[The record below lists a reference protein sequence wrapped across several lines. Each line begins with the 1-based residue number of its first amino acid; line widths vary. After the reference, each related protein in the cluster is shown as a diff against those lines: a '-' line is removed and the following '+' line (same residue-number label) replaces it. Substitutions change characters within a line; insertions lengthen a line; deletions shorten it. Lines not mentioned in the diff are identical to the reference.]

1 MGRPSRH
8 DVTPMA
14 SVIHNINVDCA
25 DPYRL
30 SLFWAEVTGWTEHP
44 DEGNAPEDPE
54 ALLVSPDGLLSYP
67 SRSGSSGF
75 RQAAL
80 HLLFIAGP
88 DAKAV
93 KNRLHLDLRPTDR
106 TRDEEVARLLDLG
119 ASLIDDRRNPDG
131 TGWAV
136 LADPE
141 GNEFC
146 VERSAAERATGAPPP
161 G

>member
-1 MGRPSRH
+1 
-8 DVTPMA
+8 MA

-30 SLFWAEVTGWTEHP
+30 ALFWGEVTGWTEHP
-44 DEGNAPEDPE
+44 DEGNEPDDPE
-54 ALLVSPDGLLSYP
+54 ALLISPDGLLSYP
-67 SRSGSSGF
+67 SQDAAPGV
-75 RQAAL
+75 RQSVPN
-80 HLLFIAGP
+80 LLFIAGP
-88 DAKAV
+88 DVKTV

-106 TRDEEVARLLDLG
+106 TRDEEVARLLALG
-119 ASLIDDRRNPDG
+119 ASLIDDRRRPDG

-146 VERSAAERATGAPPP
+146 VERSAVERSATAQN
-161 G
+161 

>member
-1 MGRPSRH
+1 MTS
-8 DVTPMA
+8 A
-14 SVIHNINVDCA
+14 IHNITLDCA

-30 SLFWAEVTGWTEHP
+30 ALFWAELTGWTEDP
-44 DEGNAPEDPE
+44 DDGNAPEDPE
-54 ALLVSPDGLLSYP
+54 ALLISPDGS
-67 SRSGSSGF
+67 
-75 RQAAL
+75 L

-88 DAKAV
+88 DVKTV

-106 TRDEEVARLLDLG
+106 SRDEEVARLLALG
-119 ASLIDDRRNPDG
+119 ASLVDDRRRPDG

-146 VERSAAERATGAPPP
+146 VETSAAERSTAEPAAT
-161 G
+161 